1 MAGEKFSK
9 LITSVN
15 PKIMNSSSRN
25 GIKIDRIV
33 IHHNASTNKN
43 VAMNTWVAG
52 GPANTS
58 AHYEVTP
65 TEIIGCVGEQY
76 AAWHCGGTGGY
87 DVPKMANPNQRSIGI
102 ENLNSTGAPHW
113 NIADGTYEN
122 LAKLVADICK
132 RYGIP
137 LDRKHVLG
145 HNEVTATAC
154 PGGIDVDK
162 VVKMAKG
169 QIATKPKKAEYFNWT
184 PYKIYA
190 KKQVAAYAK
199 ASQVGSGKN
208 VKKIY
213 KPKAVMEVVKLE
225 GHRFKLI
232 DGTYVTANKDYV
244 NNLYYLPKSKIK
256 QVRSVA
262 AKGSGRY
269 DDIKFN
275 HKNAHFPKGT
285 YFDVVKVVPYGKASR
300 FLLANGDYISSNKL
314 VNKMVK

>member
-169 QIATKPKKAEYFNWT
+169 QITTKPKKAEYFNWT
-184 PYKIYA
+184 PYRIYA

-213 KPKAVMEVVKLE
+213 KSKAVMEVVKLE

-285 YFDVVKVVPYGKASR
+285 YFDVVKIVPYGKASR
-300 FLLANGDYISSNKL
+300 FLLANGDYISANKL